1 MASEQQGAEER
12 ESIREVGRVAAAL
25 LGLQGLDPSMTEEYV
40 AGLAGDPKVMASV
53 LRVLERR
60 ASSGS
65 GAGEP
70 VEGALPVRM
79 DVVGRSVADALGAA
93 MDALDLTHEQ
103 RVAALE
109 AAHGML
115 FREGAGE

>member
-1 MASEQQGAEER
+1 MTSEQQGPEGR

-40 AGLAGDPKVMASV
+40 AGLADDPKVMAAV

-60 ASSGS
+60 ANSGS
-65 GAGEP
+65 RAGDP
-70 VEGALPVRM
+70 VEGALPARM
-79 DVVGRSVADALGAA
+79 DVVGQSVADALGAVF
-93 MDALDLTHEQ
+93 DALDLPHEQ